1 MKYVFNN
8 GKKEGGNP
16 TMEPLVPNQT
26 PIVGVPGIPVNTN
39 VTLED
44 KNRNQ
49 EINNPDF
56 KNLQVN
62 MTIPQSPPVNPVSAA
77 DHPITLE
84 DLAKGENPVVT
95 PQDIANGAIVVDG
108 SGSTTKTETNNNS
121 VNVNGGNNIMNN
133 NMNQQMNQQ
142 QAAQAQQ
149 YYQQG
154 IPQQMPMPPQQQM
167 PMPPQQNGEG
177 GFFSS
182 PTVKMVGVG
191 VACAAAGYLGHKYM
205 SASDSAEVAAA
216 LGELL

>member
-56 KNLQVN
+56 NKLQVN
-62 MTIPQSPPVNPVSAA
+62 MTIPQSPPPVNPTAV
-77 DHPITLE
+77 DRPITLE
-84 DLAKGENPVVT
+84 DLAKEKNPVVT

-108 SGSTTKTETNNNS
+108 NNGTSNTTAVNNMNT
-121 VNVNGGNNIMNN
+121 NGGNIMSNM
-133 NMNQQMNQQ
+133 NMNQQQIPQQ
-142 QAAQAQQ
+142 QAQQ

-154 IPQQMPMPPQQQM
+154 IPQQMPIPPQQM

>member
-1 MKYVFNN
+1 MFKH
-8 GKKEGGNP
+8 GKRKGGNP
-16 TMEPLVPNQT
+16 TMEPLVPQQT

-44 KNRNQ
+44 KSRNQ

-56 KNLQVN
+56 NKLQVN
-62 MTIPQSPPVNPVSAA
+62 MTIPQSPPPVNPTAV
-77 DHPITLE
+77 DRPITLE
-84 DLAKGENPVVT
+84 DLAKEKNPVVT

-108 SGSTTKTETNNNS
+108 NNGTSNTTAVNNMNT
-121 VNVNGGNNIMNN
+121 NGGNIMSNM
-133 NMNQQMNQQ
+133 NMNQQQIPQQ
-142 QAAQAQQ
+142 QAQQ

-154 IPQQMPMPPQQQM
+154 IPQQMPI
-167 PMPPQQNGEG
+167 PPQQNEEG

>member
-1 MKYVFNN
+1 MFKH
-8 GKKEGGNP
+8 GKRKGGNP

-56 KNLQVN
+56 NKLQVN
-62 MTIPQSPPVNPVSAA
+62 MTIPQSPPPVNPTAV
-77 DHPITLE
+77 DRPITLE
-84 DLAKGENPVVT
+84 DLAKEKNPVVT

-108 SGSTTKTETNNNS
+108 NNGTSNTTAVNNMNT
-121 VNVNGGNNIMNN
+121 NGGNIMN
-133 NMNQQMNQQ
+133 NQQMNQQ
-142 QAAQAQQ
+142 Q
-149 YYQQG
+149 YYQP
-154 IPQQMPMPPQQQM
+154 ILQQQM

>member
-1 MKYVFNN
+1 
-8 GKKEGGNP
+8 
-16 TMEPLVPNQT
+16 MEPLVPQQT

-56 KNLQVN
+56 NKLQVN
-62 MTIPQSPPVNPVSAA
+62 MTIPQSPPVNPTAA
-77 DHPITLE
+77 VDHPITLE
-84 DLAKGENPVVT
+84 DLAKEKNPVVT

-108 SGSTTKTETNNNS
+108 NNGTSNTTAVNNMNT
-121 VNVNGGNNIMNN
+121 NGGNIMSNM
-133 NMNQQMNQQ
+133 NMNQQQIPQQ
-142 QAAQAQQ
+142 QAQQ

-154 IPQQMPMPPQQQM
+154 IPQQMPIPPPQHE
-167 PMPPQQNGEG
+167 EG

>member
-1 MKYVFNN
+1 MFKH
-8 GKKEGGNP
+8 GKRKGGNP

-44 KNRNQ
+44 KSRNQ

-56 KNLQVN
+56 NKLQVN
-62 MTIPQSPPVNPVSAA
+62 MTIPQSPPPVNPTAV
-77 DHPITLE
+77 DRPITLE
-84 DLAKGENPVVT
+84 DLAKEKNPVVT

-108 SGSTTKTETNNNS
+108 NNGTSNTTAVNNMNT
-121 VNVNGGNNIMNN
+121 NGGNIMSNM
-133 NMNQQMNQQ
+133 NMNQQQIPQQ
-142 QAAQAQQ
+142 QAQQ

-154 IPQQMPMPPQQQM
+154 IPQQMPI
-167 PMPPQQNGEG
+167 PPQQNEEG

>member
-1 MKYVFNN
+1 
-8 GKKEGGNP
+8 
-16 TMEPLVPNQT
+16 MEPLVPNQT

-108 SGSTTKTETNNNS
+108 SGSTTKTATNNNN
-121 VNVNGGNNIMNN
+121 VNVNGGNIMN
-133 NMNQQMNQQ
+133 NQQMNQQ
-142 QAAQAQQ
+142 QMNNQQQMMNQQQ

-154 IPQQMPMPPQQQM
+154 IPQQMPMPPQQ
-167 PMPPQQNGEG
+167 NEGG

>member
-1 MKYVFNN
+1 
-8 GKKEGGNP
+8 
-16 TMEPLVPNQT
+16 MEPLVPNQT
-26 PIVGVPGIPVNTN
+26 APTIVGVPGIPVNTN

-44 KNRNQ
+44 RNQ
-49 EINNPDF
+49 EINTPDF

-62 MTIPQSPPVNPVSAA
+62 MTIPQSPPANPTAA
-77 DHPITLE
+77 VDHPITLE
-84 DLAKGENPVVT
+84 DLAKGDNPVVT

-108 SGSTTKTETNNNS
+108 SSSTTNNTTA
-121 VNVNGGNNIMNN
+121 VNNMNTNGGNIMN
-133 NMNQQMNQQ
+133 Q
-142 QAAQAQQ
+142 QQ

-154 IPQQMPMPPQQQM
+154 IPQQMPQQQYQAIPQQQ
-167 PMPPQQNGEG
+167 QQNEEG

>member
-1 MKYVFNN
+1 
-8 GKKEGGNP
+8 
-16 TMEPLVPNQT
+16 MEPLVPQQT

-56 KNLQVN
+56 NKLQVN
-62 MTIPQSPPVNPVSAA
+62 MTIPQSPPPVNPTAV
-77 DHPITLE
+77 DRPITLE
-84 DLAKGENPVVT
+84 DLAKEKNPVVT

-108 SGSTTKTETNNNS
+108 GNGTTNTTAVNNMNT
-121 VNVNGGNNIMNN
+121 NGGNIMSNM
-133 NMNQQMNQQ
+133 NMNQQQIPQQ
-142 QAAQAQQ
+142 QAQQ

-154 IPQQMPMPPQQQM
+154 IPQQMPI
-167 PMPPQQNGEG
+167 PPQQNEEG

>member
-1 MKYVFNN
+1 
-8 GKKEGGNP
+8 
-16 TMEPLVPNQT
+16 MEPLVPNQT

-108 SGSTTKTETNNNS
+108 SGSTTKTTTNNNN
-121 VNVNGGNNIMNN
+121 VNVNGGNIMN
-133 NMNQQMNQQ
+133 NQQMNQQ
-142 QAAQAQQ
+142 QMNNQQQ

-154 IPQQMPMPPQQQM
+154 IPQQQM
-167 PMPPQQNGEG
+167 PMPSQQNGEG

>member
-1 MKYVFNN
+1 
-8 GKKEGGNP
+8 
-16 TMEPLVPNQT
+16 MEPLVPNQT

-44 KNRNQ
+44 KSRNQ

-56 KNLQVN
+56 NRLQVN
-62 MTIPQSPPVNPVSAA
+62 MTIPQSPPANPSAV
-77 DHPITLE
+77 DRPITLE
-84 DLAKGENPVVT
+84 DLAKEKNPVVT

-108 SGSTTKTETNNNS
+108 NNGTSNTTAVNNMNT
-121 VNVNGGNNIMNN
+121 NGGNIMSNM
-133 NMNQQMNQQ
+133 NMNQQQIPQQ
-142 QAAQAQQ
+142 QAQQ

-154 IPQQMPMPPQQQM
+154 IPQQMPI
-167 PMPPQQNGEG
+167 PPQQNEEG

>member
-1 MKYVFNN
+1 
-8 GKKEGGNP
+8 
-16 TMEPLVPNQT
+16 MEPLVPNQT

-56 KNLQVN
+56 NNLQVN

-108 SGSTTKTETNNNS
+108 SGSTNNTTVNNNN
-121 VNVNGGNNIMNN
+121 VNVNGGNTMNQQQMNN
-133 NMNQQMNQQ
+133 QQMNNQQMNQ
-142 QAAQAQQ
+142 QQ

-154 IPQQMPMPPQQQM
+154 IPQQMPMPPQQ
-167 PMPPQQNGEG
+167 NEEG

>member
-1 MKYVFNN
+1 MKYMCLTW
-8 GKKEGGNP
+8 KEKGGNP

-26 PIVGVPGIPVNTN
+26 APTIVGVPGIPVNTN

-44 KNRNQ
+44 RNQ

-56 KNLQVN
+56 NKLQVN
-62 MTIPQSPPVNPVSAA
+62 MTIPQPQSPLPVNPTNV
-77 DHPITLE
+77 DPPITLE
-84 DLAKGENPVVT
+84 DLAKEKNPVVT

-108 SGSTTKTETNNNS
+108 GNGNTNTTAVNNMNT
-121 VNVNGGNNIMNN
+121 NGGNNIMNN
-133 NMNQQMNQQ
+133 NMNQQQIPQQ
-142 QAAQAQQ
+142 QAQQ
-149 YYQQG
+149 YYQA
-154 IPQQMPMPPQQQM
+154 IPQQQIPQQQ
-167 PMPPQQNGEG
+167 QNEES

>member
-1 MKYVFNN
+1 
-8 GKKEGGNP
+8 
-16 TMEPLVPNQT
+16 MEPLVPNQT

-44 KNRNQ
+44 KSRNQ

-56 KNLQVN
+56 NKLQVN

-77 DHPITLE
+77 DSPITLE

-108 SGSTTKTETNNNS
+108 SGSTNNTAVNNNN
-121 VNVNGGNNIMNN
+121 VNVNGGNT
-133 NMNQQMNQQ
+133 MNQQ
-142 QAAQAQQ
+142 QMNNQQQ
-149 YYQQG
+149 YYQP
-154 IPQQMPMPPQQQM
+154 IPQQQM
-167 PMPPQQNGEG
+167 PMPQQPEEG

-216 LGELL
+216 LGDLL

>member
-1 MKYVFNN
+1 
-8 GKKEGGNP
+8 
-16 TMEPLVPNQT
+16 MEPLVPQQT

-56 KNLQVN
+56 NRLQVN
-62 MTIPQSPPVNPVSAA
+62 MTIPQSPPANPSAA
-77 DHPITLE
+77 VDRPITLE
-84 DLAKGENPVVT
+84 DLAKGDNPVVT

-108 SGSTTKTETNNNS
+108 SSSTTKTAVNNMNA
-121 VNVNGGNNIMNN
+121 NGGNNIMNN

-154 IPQQMPMPPQQQM
+154 IPQQMPIPPQQQ
-167 PMPPQQNGEG
+167 QNEEG

>member
-1 MKYVFNN
+1 
-8 GKKEGGNP
+8 
-16 TMEPLVPNQT
+16 MEPLVPQQT

-56 KNLQVN
+56 NKLQVN
-62 MTIPQSPPVNPVSAA
+62 MTIPTIPQSPPVNPTAA
-77 DHPITLE
+77 VDHPITLE
-84 DLAKGENPVVT
+84 DLAKGDNPVVT

-108 SGSTTKTETNNNS
+108 GTTNNNNA
-121 VNVNGGNNIMNN
+121 VNTNMNTNGGNIMNN
-133 NMNQQMNQQ
+133 NMNQQQMNNQQMNQ
-142 QAAQAQQ
+142 QQ

-154 IPQQMPMPPQQQM
+154 IPQQMPQQQYQAIPQQQ
-167 PMPPQQNGEG
+167 QNEEG

>member
-1 MKYVFNN
+1 
-8 GKKEGGNP
+8 
-16 TMEPLVPNQT
+16 MEPLVPQQT

-56 KNLQVN
+56 NKLQVN
-62 MTIPQSPPVNPVSAA
+62 MTIPQSPPPVNPTAV
-77 DHPITLE
+77 DRPITLE
-84 DLAKGENPVVT
+84 DLAKEKNPVVT

-108 SGSTTKTETNNNS
+108 GNGTTNTTAVNNMNT
-121 VNVNGGNNIMNN
+121 NGGNIMSNM
-133 NMNQQMNQQ
+133 NMNQQQIPQQ
-142 QAAQAQQ
+142 QAQQ

-154 IPQQMPMPPQQQM
+154 IPQQMPI
-167 PMPPQQNGEG
+167 PPQQNEEG

-191 VACAAAGYLGHKYM
+191 VACAAAGYLGHKYL

>member
-1 MKYVFNN
+1 
-8 GKKEGGNP
+8 
-16 TMEPLVPNQT
+16 MEPLVPQQT
-26 PIVGVPGIPVNTN
+26 PIVGVPGIAVNTN

-56 KNLQVN
+56 NKLQVN
-62 MTIPQSPPVNPVSAA
+62 MTIPQSPPPVNPTAV
-77 DHPITLE
+77 DRPITLE
-84 DLAKGENPVVT
+84 DLAKEKNPVVT

-108 SGSTTKTETNNNS
+108 NNGTSNTTAVNNMNT
-121 VNVNGGNNIMNN
+121 NGGNIMSNM
-133 NMNQQMNQQ
+133 NMNQQQIPQQ
-142 QAAQAQQ
+142 QAQQ

-154 IPQQMPMPPQQQM
+154 IPQQMPI
-167 PMPPQQNGEG
+167 PPQQNGEG

>member
-1 MKYVFNN
+1 
-8 GKKEGGNP
+8 
-16 TMEPLVPNQT
+16 MEPLVPQQT

-56 KNLQVN
+56 NKLQVN
-62 MTIPQSPPVNPVSAA
+62 MTIPQSPPLVNPTAV
-77 DHPITLE
+77 DRPITLE
-84 DLAKGENPVVT
+84 DLAKEKNPVVT

-108 SGSTTKTETNNNS
+108 NNGTTNTTAVNNMNT
-121 VNVNGGNNIMNN
+121 NGGNIMSNM
-133 NMNQQMNQQ
+133 NMNQQQIPQQ
-142 QAAQAQQ
+142 QIPQQQAQQ

-154 IPQQMPMPPQQQM
+154 IPQQMPIPPQQ
-167 PMPPQQNGEG
+167 PEEG

-191 VACAAAGYLGHKYM
+191 VACAAAGYLGHKYL

>member
-1 MKYVFNN
+1 
-8 GKKEGGNP
+8 
-16 TMEPLVPNQT
+16 MEPLVPNQT

-56 KNLQVN
+56 NKLQVN
-62 MTIPQSPPVNPVSAA
+62 MTIPQSPPVNPVSAE

-84 DLAKGENPVVT
+84 DLAKEKNPVVT

-108 SGSTTKTETNNNS
+108 NNGTSNTTAVNNMNT
-121 VNVNGGNNIMNN
+121 NGGNIMSNM
-133 NMNQQMNQQ
+133 NMNQQQIPQQ
-142 QAAQAQQ
+142 QAQQ

-154 IPQQMPMPPQQQM
+154 IPQQMPI
-167 PMPPQQNGEG
+167 PPQQNGEG

>member
-1 MKYVFNN
+1 MFKH
-8 GKKEGGNP
+8 GKRKGGNP

-56 KNLQVN
+56 NKLQVN
-62 MTIPQSPPVNPVSAA
+62 MTIPQSPPPVNPTAV
-77 DHPITLE
+77 DRPITLE
-84 DLAKGENPVVT
+84 DLAKEKNPVVT

-108 SGSTTKTETNNNS
+108 GNGTTSTTAVNNMNT
-121 VNVNGGNNIMNN
+121 NGGNIMSNM
-133 NMNQQMNQQ
+133 NMNQQQIPQQ
-142 QAAQAQQ
+142 QAQQ

-154 IPQQMPMPPQQQM
+154 IPQQMPI
-167 PMPPQQNGEG
+167 PPQQNEEG

-191 VACAAAGYLGHKYM
+191 VACAAAGYLGHKYL

>member
-44 KNRNQ
+44 KSRNQ

-56 KNLQVN
+56 NRLQVN
-62 MTIPQSPPVNPVSAA
+62 MTIPQSPPANPSAV
-77 DHPITLE
+77 DRPITLE
-84 DLAKGENPVVT
+84 DLAKGDNPVVT

-108 SGSTTKTETNNNS
+108 SGSTTNTANNDI
-121 VNVNGGNNIMNN
+121 VNTNGGNIMSNM

-142 QAAQAQQ
+142 QIPQQQAQQ

-154 IPQQMPMPPQQQM
+154 IPQQMPQQQYQAIPQQQS
-167 PMPPQQNGEG
+167 NEEG

-182 PTVKMVGVG
+182 PTAKMVGVG

>member
-62 MTIPQSPPVNPVSAA
+62 MTIPQSPPVNPVSSA

-108 SGSTTKTETNNNS
+108 SGSTTKTTTNNNN
-121 VNVNGGNNIMNN
+121 VNVGGNIMNQQQMN
-133 NMNQQMNQQ
+133 NQQMNNQQMNQ
-142 QAAQAQQ
+142 QQ

-154 IPQQMPMPPQQQM
+154 IPQQMPI
-167 PMPPQQNGEG
+167 PPQQNEEG

>member
-1 MKYVFNN
+1 
-8 GKKEGGNP
+8 
-16 TMEPLVPNQT
+16 MEPLVPQQT

-56 KNLQVN
+56 NKLQVN
-62 MTIPQSPPVNPVSAA
+62 MTIPQSPPLVNPTAV
-77 DHPITLE
+77 DRPITLE
-84 DLAKGENPVVT
+84 DLAKEKNPVVT

-108 SGSTTKTETNNNS
+108 NNGTTNTTAVNNMNT
-121 VNVNGGNNIMNN
+121 NGGNIMSNM
-133 NMNQQMNQQ
+133 NMNQQQIPQQ
-142 QAAQAQQ
+142 QIPQQQAQQ

-154 IPQQMPMPPQQQM
+154 IPQQMPI
-167 PMPPQQNGEG
+167 PPQQNEEG

>member
-1 MKYVFNN
+1 
-8 GKKEGGNP
+8 
-16 TMEPLVPNQT
+16 MEPLVPNQT

-56 KNLQVN
+56 NKLQVN
-62 MTIPQSPPVNPVSAA
+62 MTIPQSPPPVNPTAV
-77 DHPITLE
+77 DRPITLE
-84 DLAKGENPVVT
+84 DLAKEKNPVVT
-95 PQDIANGAIVVDG
+95 PQDISNGAIVVDG
-108 SGSTTKTETNNNS
+108 GTTNNNNT
-121 VNVNGGNNIMNN
+121 VNTNMNTNGGNIMNN
-133 NMNQQMNQQ
+133 NMNQQQMNMNQQ
-142 QAAQAQQ
+142 QAQQ

-154 IPQQMPMPPQQQM
+154 IPQQMPQQQYQAIPQQQ
-167 PMPPQQNGEG
+167 QNEEG

-182 PTVKMVGVG
+182 PTAKMVGVG

>member
-1 MKYVFNN
+1 MNYVFNN
-8 GKKEGGNP
+8 GKKKGGNP

-56 KNLQVN
+56 KSLLGY
-62 MTIPQSPPVNPVSAA
+62 MTIPQSPPVNPVSAE

-108 SGSTTKTETNNNS
+108 SGSTTKTATNNN
-121 VNVNGGNNIMNN
+121 VNVGGNIMNQQQMN
-133 NMNQQMNQQ
+133 NQQMNQ
-142 QAAQAQQ
+142 QQ

-154 IPQQMPMPPQQQM
+154 IPQQMTMPPQQM
-167 PMPPQQNGEG
+167 PIPPQQNEEG

-191 VACAAAGYLGHKYM
+191 VACAAAGYLGHNDM

>member
-1 MKYVFNN
+1 
-8 GKKEGGNP
+8 
-16 TMEPLVPNQT
+16 MEPLVPQQT

-56 KNLQVN
+56 NKLQVN
-62 MTIPQSPPVNPVSAA
+62 MTIPQSPPPVNPTAV
-77 DHPITLE
+77 DRPITLE
-84 DLAKGENPVVT
+84 DLAKEKNPVVT

-108 SGSTTKTETNNNS
+108 NNGTSNTTAVNNMNT
-121 VNVNGGNNIMNN
+121 NGGNIMSNM
-133 NMNQQMNQQ
+133 NMNQQQIPQQ
-142 QAAQAQQ
+142 QAQQ

-154 IPQQMPMPPQQQM
+154 IPQQM

>member
-1 MKYVFNN
+1 
-8 GKKEGGNP
+8 
-16 TMEPLVPNQT
+16 MEPLVPNQT

-56 KNLQVN
+56 NKLQVN
-62 MTIPQSPPVNPVSAA
+62 MTIPTIPQSPPVNPTAV
-77 DHPITLE
+77 DRPITLE
-84 DLAKGENPVVT
+84 DLAKEKNPVVT

-108 SGSTTKTETNNNS
+108 GNGTTSTTAVNNMNT
-121 VNVNGGNNIMNN
+121 NGGNI
-133 NMNQQMNQQ
+133 MNQQMNQQ
-142 QAAQAQQ
+142 QMNMNQQQAQQ

-154 IPQQMPMPPQQQM
+154 IPQQMPI
-167 PMPPQQNGEG
+167 PPQQNEEG

-191 VACAAAGYLGHKYM
+191 VACAAAGYLGHKYL

>member
-1 MKYVFNN
+1 
-8 GKKEGGNP
+8 
-16 TMEPLVPNQT
+16 MEPLVPQQT

-56 KNLQVN
+56 NKLQVN
-62 MTIPQSPPVNPVSAA
+62 MTIPQSPPPVNPTAV
-77 DHPITLE
+77 DRPITLE
-84 DLAKGENPVVT
+84 DLAKEKNPVVT

-108 SGSTTKTETNNNS
+108 NNGTSNTTAVNNMNT
-121 VNVNGGNNIMNN
+121 NGGNIMSNM
-133 NMNQQMNQQ
+133 NMNQQQIPQQ
-142 QAAQAQQ
+142 QAQAQQ
-149 YYQQG
+149 YYQQ
-154 IPQQMPMPPQQQM
+154 MPIPPQQQ
-167 PMPPQQNGEG
+167 QNEEG

>member
-1 MKYVFNN
+1 
-8 GKKEGGNP
+8 
-16 TMEPLVPNQT
+16 MEPLVPNQT
-26 PIVGVPGIPVNTN
+26 APTIVGVPGIPVNTN

-44 KNRNQ
+44 KSRNQ

-56 KNLQVN
+56 NKLQVN
-62 MTIPQSPPVNPVSAA
+62 MTIPTIQQSPPVNPTV

-84 DLAKGENPVVT
+84 DLAKGDNPVVT

-108 SGSTTKTETNNNS
+108 SGSTTKTAVNNNN
-121 VNVNGGNNIMNN
+121 VNVNGGNIMSNM

-142 QAAQAQQ
+142 QIPQQQAQQ
-149 YYQQG
+149 YYQQ
-154 IPQQMPMPPQQQM
+154 MPIPPQQQ
-167 PMPPQQNGEG
+167 QNEEG

>member
-1 MKYVFNN
+1 
-8 GKKEGGNP
+8 
-16 TMEPLVPNQT
+16 MEPLVPQQT

-56 KNLQVN
+56 NKLQVN
-62 MTIPQSPPVNPVSAA
+62 MTIPQSPPANPSAV
-77 DHPITLE
+77 DRPITLE
-84 DLAKGENPVVT
+84 DLAKGDNPVVT

-108 SGSTTKTETNNNS
+108 SGSTTNTANNDI
-121 VNVNGGNNIMNN
+121 VNTNGGNIMSNM

-142 QAAQAQQ
+142 QMNMNQQQAQQ
-149 YYQQG
+149 YYQQ
-154 IPQQMPMPPQQQM
+154 MPIPPQQQ
-167 PMPPQQNGEG
+167 QNDEG

-191 VACAAAGYLGHKYM
+191 VACAAAGYLGHKYL
-205 SASDSAEVAAA
+205 SASDSAEVASA

>member
-1 MKYVFNN
+1 MK
-8 GKKEGGNP
+8 GGNP
-16 TMEPLVPNQT
+16 TMEPLVPQQT

-56 KNLQVN
+56 NKLQVN
-62 MTIPQSPPVNPVSAA
+62 MTIPQSPPPVNPTAV
-77 DHPITLE
+77 DRPITLE
-84 DLAKGENPVVT
+84 DLAKEKNPVVT

-108 SGSTTKTETNNNS
+108 SGSTNNTAVNNN
-121 VNVNGGNNIMNN
+121 VNVNGGNT
-133 NMNQQMNQQ
+133 MNQQMNQQ
-142 QAAQAQQ
+142 QMNMNQQQAQQ
-149 YYQQG
+149 YYQQM
-154 IPQQMPMPPQQQM
+154 QQMPIPPQQQ
-167 PMPPQQNGEG
+167 QQNEEG

>member
-1 MKYVFNN
+1 
-8 GKKEGGNP
+8 
-16 TMEPLVPNQT
+16 MEPLVPQQT

-44 KNRNQ
+44 RNQ

-62 MTIPQSPPVNPVSAA
+62 MTIPTMPQSPPVNPTAA
-77 DHPITLE
+77 VDHPITLE
-84 DLAKGENPVVT
+84 DLAKGDNPVVT

-108 SGSTTKTETNNNS
+108 GTTNNNNA
-121 VNVNGGNNIMNN
+121 VNTNMNTNGGNIMNN
-133 NMNQQMNQQ
+133 NMNQQQMNNQQMNQQ
-142 QAAQAQQ
+142 Q
-149 YYQQG
+149 YYQA
-154 IPQQMPMPPQQQM
+154 IPQQQM
-167 PMPPQQNGEG
+167 PIPPQQQQNEEG

>member
-1 MKYVFNN
+1 M
-8 GKKEGGNP
+8 ERERGGNP

-44 KNRNQ
+44 KSRNQ

-56 KNLQVN
+56 NRLQVN
-62 MTIPQSPPVNPVSAA
+62 MTIPQSPPANPSAV
-77 DHPITLE
+77 DRPITLE
-84 DLAKGENPVVT
+84 DLAKGDNPVVT

-108 SGSTTKTETNNNS
+108 SSSTTNNTAVNN
-121 VNVNGGNNIMNN
+121 VNVNGGNIMNQQQMN
-133 NMNQQMNQQ
+133 NQQMNMNQQ
-142 QAAQAQQ
+142 QAQQ

-154 IPQQMPMPPQQQM
+154 IPQQMPIPPQQQ
-167 PMPPQQNGEG
+167 QNEEG

>member
-1 MKYVFNN
+1 
-8 GKKEGGNP
+8 
-16 TMEPLVPNQT
+16 MEPLVPQQT

-56 KNLQVN
+56 NKLQVN
-62 MTIPQSPPVNPVSAA
+62 MTIPTMPQSPPVNPTAV
-77 DHPITLE
+77 DRPITLE
-84 DLAKGENPVVT
+84 DLAKGDNPVVT

-108 SGSTTKTETNNNS
+108 SSSTTNNTAVNN
-121 VNVNGGNNIMNN
+121 VNVNGGNIMNN
-133 NMNQQMNQQ
+133 NMNQQQIPQQ
-142 QAAQAQQ
+142 QAQQ

-154 IPQQMPMPPQQQM
+154 IPQQMPIPPQQQ
-167 PMPPQQNGEG
+167 QNEEG

>member
-1 MKYVFNN
+1 
-8 GKKEGGNP
+8 
-16 TMEPLVPNQT
+16 MEPLVPQQT

-56 KNLQVN
+56 NKLQVN
-62 MTIPQSPPVNPVSAA
+62 MTIPQSPPPVNPTAV
-77 DHPITLE
+77 DRPITLE
-84 DLAKGENPVVT
+84 DLAKEKNPVVT

-108 SGSTTKTETNNNS
+108 NNGTSNTTAVNNMNT
-121 VNVNGGNNIMNN
+121 NGGNIMSNM
-133 NMNQQMNQQ
+133 NMNQQQIPQQ
-142 QAAQAQQ
+142 QAQQ

-154 IPQQMPMPPQQQM
+154 IPQQMPI
-167 PMPPQQNGEG
+167 PPQQNEEG